1 MWIPRPFNIRPSGI
15 ALLALAWLA
24 VPAAGADTITVLT
37 PASAA
42 PGTRAL
48 AAQYTLATGTQ
59 VTIGGGGRDKIFAIL
74 KAGGPADVVLL
85 PSTDMADMPTVIAM
99 TPLGHISVGV
109 AVKAGMPVPDVS
121 TPEKFRSVLLAAKG
135 VAYADPSAGTS
146 AGNLIDRMLSA
157 PEFARVKRVPVQG
170 LAVTALA
177 GGQASIAMQLLP
189 ELAAD
194 KDVALAGPVPD
205 SYGAGVD
212 FSAGIAMVSV
222 DSVKAQAFLSFLTD
236 PKAAAVWKA
245 NGVEFIGSP

>member
-1 MWIPRPFNIRPSGI
+1 MWIPRPSNTRPSII

-24 VPAAGADTITVLT
+24 APAGAATITVLS

-42 PGTRAL
+42 PGAKAL
-48 AAQYTLATGTQ
+48 AALYTQQTGIA
-59 VTIGGGGRDKIFAIL
+59 VTVVGGARNAIFVVL
-74 KAGGPADVVLL
+74 KAGGPADVVLM

-99 TPLGHISVGV
+99 TPLGHIGVGV
-109 AVKAGMPVPDVS
+109 AVKAGMPVPDIS
-121 TPEKFRSVLLAAKG
+121 TPEKFRNVLLAAKG

-146 AGNLIDRMLSA
+146 AGKLIDRMLSA

-177 GGQASIAMQLLP
+177 GGQASIALQLLP

-212 FSAGIAMVSV
+212 FSAGIAMISA
-222 DSVKAQAFLSFLTD
+222 DSLKAQAFLSFLTD

-245 NGVEFIGSP
+245 NGVEFIGGH